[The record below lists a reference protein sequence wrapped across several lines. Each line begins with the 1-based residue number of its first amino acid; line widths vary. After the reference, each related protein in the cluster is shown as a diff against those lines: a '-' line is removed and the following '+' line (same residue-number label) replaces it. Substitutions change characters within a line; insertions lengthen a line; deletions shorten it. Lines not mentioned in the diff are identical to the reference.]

1 MRIMIIFTAV
11 IQGRYD
17 SILILLSSTQTLAN
31 NPFLRYDIVKTKIT
45 IKRQLLIEFRAN
57 LAENI

>member
-11 IQGRYD
+11 IHSRYD

-31 NPFLRYDIVKTKIT
+31 NAFLRYDIVKTKIT